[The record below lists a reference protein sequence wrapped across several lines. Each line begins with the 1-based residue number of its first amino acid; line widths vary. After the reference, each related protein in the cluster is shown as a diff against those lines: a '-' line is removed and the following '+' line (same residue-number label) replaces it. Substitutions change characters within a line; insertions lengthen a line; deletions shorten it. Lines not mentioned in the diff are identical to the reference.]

1 VNREALGAN
10 QEEKGRGKRRESIYT
25 TSKTQHFANNVEF
38 AGTGTY
44 LFIYLIIYLIK
55 FQITLHCTRQSNEYG
70 ITLKQQYEILW
81 NKLPHISR
89 FTLIGR
95 ELLF

>member
-10 QEEKGRGKRRESIYT
+10 QEEKGREKRRDSIYT
-25 TSKTQHFANNVEF
+25 TSKTQHLANNVEF
-38 AGTGTY
+38 TGTGTY
-44 LFIYLIIYLIK
+44 LFIYLIK

-70 ITLKQQYEILW
+70 ISLKQQYEIPW
-81 NKLPHISR
+81 NKPPHISR
-89 FTLIGR
+89 FTLTGR